1 MNEVEIQQLL
11 DQAQTAFGLQ
21 QRPNRWFLT
30 YANSVEMAIGG
41 VGKLVIETDRLVGI
55 FPAGYN
61 AEHDILII
69 SCLQRPEPVLLET
82 AVSPC

>member
-1 MNEVEIQQLL
+1 MNETEIEQLL
-11 DQAQTAFGLQ
+11 DQVQNAFGLQ
-21 QRPNRWFLT
+21 QWPNRWFLT
-30 YANSVEMAIGG
+30 YTNSVEMVIGG

-55 FPAGYN
+55 FPVGYN

-69 SCLQRPEPVLLET
+69 NCLQRPEPVLFET